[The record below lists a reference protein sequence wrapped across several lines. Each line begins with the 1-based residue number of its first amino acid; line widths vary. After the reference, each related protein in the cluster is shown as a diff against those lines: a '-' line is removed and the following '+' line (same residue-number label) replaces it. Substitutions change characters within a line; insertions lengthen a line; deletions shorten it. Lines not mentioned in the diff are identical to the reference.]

1 MTMSLGKMAKS
12 ELNYL
17 ELFEDVMEN
26 QKIEV
31 KIDQTGK
38 VSIYID
44 GVRGKKCDKITE
56 QIVKALGI
64 LESKKLKPEYY
75 DDDKEENNILTHNT

>member
-1 MTMSLGKMAKS
+1 
-12 ELNYL
+12 
-17 ELFEDVMEN
+17 MEN

-38 VSIYID
+38 VSIDID

-56 QIVKALGI
+56 QIIKALGI
-64 LESKKLKPEYY
+64 LESKKLKPEYN
-75 DDDKEENNILTHNT
+75 DDDKEEDNILTHNT